1 MELNFSKE
9 QMPDPMICDQDRV
22 FKNPR
27 LNFSV
32 RGDKSL
38 HVDARTPNGT
48 YPLTEA
54 EGRALL
60 AFLQAVYA

>member
-9 QMPDPMICDQDRV
+9 QMPDPLMGDNDRV
-22 FKNPR
+22 FKNAY
-27 LNFSV
+27 LTFSASESKDLYV
-32 RGDKSL
+32 SS
-38 HVDARTPNGT
+38 RTPNGI